1 MFMTLALLFT
11 ASTFNQFTLNRY
23 FLFTTFIKVIKMT
36 PQLML
41 SHMKMT
47 PKTNNVFEN
56 DLPPIKWPTNP
67 PPTAKDDKRPAPKT
81 YWG

>member
-1 MFMTLALLFT
+1 MFITLALLFM
-11 ASTFNQFTLNRY
+11 ASTFNQFTLNCY
-23 FLFTTFIKVIKMT
+23 CLFTTFVKFIKMT

-41 SHMKMT
+41 SHLKMT

-56 DLPPIKWPTNP
+56 DLPPHKMAN

-81 YWG
+81 HWG